1 MYYVS
6 PLNGVTP
13 RINKFQLLELT
24 TTATFSNYQVGWS
37 SKWSFDSRLIHLF
50 LSSLYI
56 LWLWIQLVNLSFLV
70 IESYIIFIKQKNI
83 PKKVASRNRKQLNL
97 QPDHVDPLTV
107 RRATST
113 SSGYS
118 PDPSRH
124 SHLP

>member
-56 LWLWIQLVNLSFLV
+56 YIMTMNSAGKPQFFGHRV
-70 IESYIIFIKQKNI
+70 IHHI
-83 PKKVASRNRKQLNL
+83 
-97 QPDHVDPLTV
+97 H
-107 RRATST
+107 
-113 SSGYS
+113 
-118 PDPSRH
+118 
-124 SHLP
+124 